1 MLRYKGGVET
11 GHCHKVPLRDGR
23 DILVCV
29 SGWEHTGAEWVG
41 LYFID
46 LLHDEKPGAIFS
58 AWSDRYGSC
67 DAPSLYLSTIDKV
80 EFLAEKRNDLPVISV
95 TASLGEKQRSHED
108 IEACKRDPD
117 SMALPPSKT
126 YRMEFVFNGH
136 GYEPTPSSAAIV
148 RLFGPAIQ

>member
-1 MLRYKGGVET
+1 MLWYKGGVET
-11 GHCHKVPLRDGR
+11 RHCHKVPLRDGR

-29 SGWEHTGAEWVG
+29 NGWEHMGQQWVG

-46 LLHDEKPGAIFS
+46 LLDAEKPGGFFT
-58 AWSDRYGSC
+58 AWSNLFVPC
-67 DAPSLYLSTIDKV
+67 DDPSLYLSTIDKV
-80 EFLAEKRNDLPVISV
+80 EFLAKKINDLPVTSV